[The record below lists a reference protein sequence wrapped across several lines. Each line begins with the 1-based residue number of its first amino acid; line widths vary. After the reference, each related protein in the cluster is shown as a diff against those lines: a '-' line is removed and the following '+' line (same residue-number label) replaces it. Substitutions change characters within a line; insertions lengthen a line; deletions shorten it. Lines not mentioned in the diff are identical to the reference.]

1 MYPKKW
7 PGPGPDRLRSS
18 PAQRARPAVENSH
31 RGRARDYGGRQ
42 GTTQRRIIGNAGVR
56 HRQCGATVDRRL
68 TCTNGGLIQT
78 DAIQSIAR
86 GELGELVQTAFL
98 DGVGRHDQ
106 LAALAVGHAVPR
118 AQCQCRC
125 RAGAAQLGFETARRV
140 VDPGMNDAAVVPGLV
155 TGHTSFFFEHG
166 NAAARMQLLPAVRG
180 GQTDDAG
187 ADDGEIQRCTHGLA
201 RAGSQAGVR
210 ALLECGSLN
219 AMIAIEPMPTASN
232 ITWHNHQVSRA
243 ARQQLNGHRGVV
255 LWFTGLS
262 GAGKSTLANAV
273 DTLLHHRRVHTYLL
287 DGDNIRYGLNGNLG
301 FSTADRCEN
310 IRRIGEVSKLMADA
324 GLVTLSAFISPYR
337 ADREQVRALLAPG
350 EFIEILVKAS
360 LATCEARDPKGL
372 YRKARAGEISG
383 FTGIDAPYE
392 APLAP
397 EIVLDTDVEDVAS
410 LAAAVIAYLERH
422 GVLAGVVAASS
433 P

>member
-1 MYPKKW
+1 
-7 PGPGPDRLRSS
+7 
-18 PAQRARPAVENSH
+18 
-31 RGRARDYGGRQ
+31 
-42 GTTQRRIIGNAGVR
+42 
-56 HRQCGATVDRRL
+56 
-68 TCTNGGLIQT
+68 
-78 DAIQSIAR
+78 
-86 GELGELVQTAFL
+86 
-98 DGVGRHDQ
+98 
-106 LAALAVGHAVPR
+106 
-118 AQCQCRC
+118 
-125 RAGAAQLGFETARRV
+125 
-140 VDPGMNDAAVVPGLV
+140 
-155 TGHTSFFFEHG
+155 
-166 NAAARMQLLPAVRG
+166 
-180 GQTDDAG
+180 
-187 ADDGEIQRCTHGLA
+187 
-201 RAGSQAGVR
+201 
-210 ALLECGSLN
+210 
-219 AMIAIEPMPTASN
+219 MIAIEPMPTASN

-243 ARQQLNGHRGVV
+243 ERQQLNGHRGVV

-273 DTLLHHRRVHTYLL
+273 DTLLHQRRVHTYLL

-301 FSTADRCEN
+301 FSAADRSEN

-397 EIVLDTDVEDVAS
+397 EIVLDTDVDDVAS
-410 LAAAVIAYLERH
+410 LAAAMIAYLERN
-422 GVLAGVVAASS
+422 GVLAA
-433 P
+433 